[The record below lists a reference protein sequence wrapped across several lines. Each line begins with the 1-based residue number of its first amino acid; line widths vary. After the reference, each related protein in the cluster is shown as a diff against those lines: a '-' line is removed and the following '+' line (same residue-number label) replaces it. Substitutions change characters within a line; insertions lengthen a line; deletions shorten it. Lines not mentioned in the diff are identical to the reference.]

1 MDAYIDGVK
10 ARFEVK
16 PLGVGGEAT
25 VYRWNGK
32 AVKIFHEIDPS
43 WDKQKAALWRRL
55 IELKKKKLKSFP
67 TGLPPGV
74 IVPEKLVYDGRKE
87 IIGYVMPLVSG
98 AEAMHM
104 LAVRSYRS
112 GGVGNNETVELFRHL
127 FRLMCGTHDAQVV
140 IGDFNDLNVL
150 FRGQETFLI
159 DTDSMQFNGLPCP
172 VATEKFLDPL
182 LYGQDL
188 LARPCYSA
196 ENDYYAY
203 AVMLFK
209 SLLFIHPY
217 DGVHKDF
224 PNVFRRAEAAISVF
238 NKDVRYPKS
247 AVPFKVLPDE
257 LLNYFHL
264 MFDKRERP
272 LFPEKMFDR
281 LRWTRCSN
289 CGAEH
294 ARPVCPVCAKAAA
307 AIREMIVVKGRC
319 VAGEIFK
326 TTGRILAATVQANKL
341 LYLYEENDAL
351 WREGR
356 QAVMDGKADN
366 MMRFGFSGDDTFIG
380 KGEKLVRL
388 RYGNVIGNYDVETL
402 GNLTMFATNQNNFY
416 AISGEY
422 LARNNEKLIGQIFP
436 GQTWFR
442 AGEDFGFGFY
452 RVGRRFVF
460 FIFDAEKPGIDDSIK
475 LPAMDGKVVDANCL
489 FSGDYALFLLSRVD
503 MGKTVNSAF
512 LIKRDGSVEA
522 SLEEDASTAKILKTI
537 HGKAFAGKKMLSATD
552 DGLMLVVPDN
562 GTFVEAKLFAD
573 TEPFVDESVSLLPA
587 ADGVYVV
594 SEKKIL
600 KLKM

>member
-1 MDAYIDGVK
+1 MDAYIDGAK

-25 VYRWNGK
+25 VYRWQNK
-32 AVKIFHEIDPS
+32 AVKIFHEVNPN
-43 WDKQKAALWRRL
+43 WDRAKAGLWRRE
-55 IELKKKKLKSFP
+55 IELKKKKLKNFP
-67 TGLPPGV
+67 TGLPTGV
-74 IVPEKLVYDGRKE
+74 IAPEKLVYDGRKE

-98 AEAMHM
+98 AEAAHM
-104 LAVRSYRS
+104 LAVKSERA
-112 GGVGNNETVELFRHL
+112 GIGNNDIVELFRHL
-127 FRLMCGTHDAQVV
+127 FGLMCGTHDAHVV
-140 IGDFNDLNVL
+140 IGDFNDMNVL
-150 FRGQETFLI
+150 FRGHETFLI

-172 VATEKFLDPL
+172 VTTERFLDPL

-224 PNVFRRAEAAISVF
+224 PNIFRRAEAAISVF
-238 NKDVRYPKS
+238 NREVRYPKA

-264 MFDKRERP
+264 MFDKRERQK
-272 LFPEKMFDR
+272 FPEQLFNR
-281 LRWTRCSN
+281 LRWTKCLN

-307 AIREMIVVKGRC
+307 AIRELVVVKGSC
-319 VAGEIFK
+319 VASEIFK
-326 TTGRILAATVQANKL
+326 TPGRILAAAIEAGQL
-341 LYLYEENDAL
+341 LYLYEESDAL

-356 QAVMDGKADN
+356 VPVMEGKADN
-366 MMRFGFSGDDTFIG
+366 AMRFGFSGADTFIG

-388 RYGNVIGNYDVETL
+388 RHGGVTDSYSAETL
-402 GNLTMFATNQNNFY
+402 GNLTMFAANQNNFY
-416 AISGEY
+416 TISGEY
-422 LARNNEKLIGQIFP
+422 LARNDEKVMGQIFP

-442 AGEDFGFGFY
+442 VGEDFGFGFY

-460 FIFDAEKPGIDDSIK
+460 FTFDAEKPGIDDSVK
-475 LPAMDGKVVDANCL
+475 LPTMEGKVVDANCL

-512 LIKRDGSVEA
+512 LIKRDGQVEA
-522 SLEEDASTAKILKTI
+522 RLEEDVVAAKILKTI
-537 HGKAFAGKKMLSATD
+537 HGKAFVGKKMLSATD
-552 DGLMLVVPDN
+552 DGLLLAVPEN
-562 GTFVEAKLFAD
+562 GRFVEAKLFAE
-573 TEPFVDESVSLLPA
+573 TEPFVDESVSILPTT
-587 ADGVYVV
+587 DGVYVV
-594 SEKKIL
+594 SEKKII